1 MTILIVAGG
10 TGGHIF
16 PALAVAKEFRKRDL
30 NISWL
35 GRDNSLE
42 KEVSEKEGFNFL
54 TTKALPFRG
63 KGIFLKLFSILY
75 LIQSFFSSLLIIY
88 KIKPKFIFSS
98 GSFIS
103 LAPGIA
109 AFCLRVPLFIHE
121 QNSIPGTSNKIL
133 SKLSTIIFE
142 GFEGSFGKKGVKYVG
157 NPIREEIVKLAD
169 RNKSSSTK
177 GKRLNLLVLGGSQGS
192 TQLNEI
198 VMESLGK
205 IKDKN
210 AWKVLHQTGEGD
222 SNRIQRKYRALGI
235 EFELKIFIKDMA
247 NAYKNSDLV
256 ISRAG
261 AMTIA
266 EVCIMRKP
274 SILFPLPWAI
284 DNHQFYN
291 AQFLK
296 KNGAAEVLE
305 SSNKSISPLTSFL
318 EKLSI
323 DKKHLEMMSKSCSRI
338 SLPESSKEILRIIDE
353 YFK

>member
-16 PALAVAKEFRKRDL
+16 PALAVAKKFSKRDS

-42 KEVSEKEGFNFL
+42 KELSEKEGFNFL

-63 KGIFLKLFSILY
+63 KGMFHKLFSILC

-133 SKLSTIIFE
+133 SRLSTIIFE

-157 NPIREEIVKLAD
+157 NPIREEIINLAD
-169 RNKSSSTK
+169 RNTSSNPK
-177 GKRLNLLVLGGSQGS
+177 DKKLNLLVLGGSQGS

-198 VMESLGK
+198 VIESLYK
-205 IKDKN
+205 IQNKN
-210 AWKVLHQTGEGD
+210 TWKVLHQTGED
-222 SNRIQRKYRALGI
+222 DLNRLENKYRDLGI
-235 EFELKIFIKDMA
+235 EFEVKTFIKDMA
-247 NAYKNSDLV
+247 KAYQNSDLV

-266 EVCIMRKP
+266 EICMMKKP
-274 SILFPLPWAI
+274 SILLPLPWAI

-291 AQFLK
+291 AQLLK

-305 SSNKSISPLTSFL
+305 SSNNSITSLTSFL
-318 EKLSI
+318 EKLALN
-323 DKKHLEMMSKSCSRI
+323 KEHLEMMSKSCSKI
-338 SLPESSKEILRIIDE
+338 SLPHSSKEILRIIDE